1 MEKFFFTACIVGVSL
16 FFMSGCNKEIS
27 PPKQNKVETTQMLE
41 EKEFLGEF
49 EEEIKEEK
57 QVDPLEQYNRIM
69 TSFNDSV
76 YMNILT
82 PIAKGYKDITHEKVR
97 ESISNFFSNLFIPVS
112 FANNILQ
119 GEFSDA
125 TTEFG
130 RFVLNTIFGM
140 AGLFDPAKEQFG
152 LEPKTEDFGQTLG
165 VWGFGSGPHIVLPLL
180 GPSNLRDIIGS
191 VSDAMIDP
199 VVYDDERSYNL
210 LNRTMET
217 VGVKVF
223 EKVNYTAIHD
233 GEYEKIKR
241 DAIDLY
247 PYLKNMYE
255 QYRTNQ
261 IKE

>member
-1 MEKFFFTACIVGVSL
+1 MKQKVFGSFFIVLLVVFS
-16 FFMSGCNKEIS
+16 SGCSENKQ
-27 PPKQNKVETTQMLE
+27 PNTPKKVQSSAELQE
-41 EKEFLGEF
+41 QEFLGEF

-57 QVDPLEQYNRIM
+57 QSDPLEGYNRVM
-69 TSFNDSV
+69 TSFNDVV
-76 YMNILT
+76 YTNVLI
-82 PIAKGYKDITHEKVR
+82 PVAKGYRAITHEKVR
-97 ESISNFFSNLFIPVS
+97 ESVSNFFSHMYLPVS

-119 GEFSDA
+119 GEFYDA

-152 LEPKTEDFGQTLG
+152 LDPKTEDFGQTLG

-180 GPSNLRDIIGS
+180 GPSNVRDIIGS
-191 VSDAMIDP
+191 IPDGMVDP

-210 LNRTMET
+210 LSRTTET
-217 VGVKVF
+217 LGAKAF
-223 EKVNYTAIHD
+223 DKVNYTAIHD
-233 GEYEKIKR
+233 GEYEKLKA

>member
-1 MEKFFFTACIVGVSL
+1 MIRKLLGSFILIVSILFITGCSNQNVLVPQQKVS
-16 FFMSGCNKEIS
+16 N
-27 PPKQNKVETTQMLE
+27 TTIE
-41 EKEFLGEF
+41 EREFLGEF

-57 QVDPLEQYNRIM
+57 PVDPLEGYNRVM
-69 TSFNDSV
+69 TSFNDSF
-76 YMNILT
+76 YMNALL
-82 PIAKGYKDITHEKVR
+82 PVARGYRDITHEKVR
-97 ESISNFFSNLFIPVS
+97 ESISNFFSHLFIPVS

-119 GEFSDA
+119 GEFGDA

-152 LEPKTEDFGQTLG
+152 LAPQTEDFGQTLG

-180 GPSNLRDIIGS
+180 GPSNLRDIVGS
-191 VSDAMIDP
+191 IPDAMIDP

-210 LNRTMET
+210 LSRTSET
-217 VGVKVF
+217 IGVKAF
-223 EKVNYTAIHD
+223 DKVNYTAIHHA
-233 GEYEKIKR
+233 EYEKMKK

-247 PYLKNMYE
+247 PYMRNMYE